1 MAKKNKRVLI
11 IVASAVLLLTVI
23 TVAYAYFIA
32 SVQTVNEQTV
42 VAETGT
48 MRLIMTDGNAGWSEV
63 WDFGESK
70 SKTLTLQNTGSL
82 PVTVDLYWKNLV
94 NTFLEGSMV
103 YSLKQTTDD
112 ATPVETYLAGSAST
126 FENIPTSAT
135 SVSTNKIASNITVP
149 ANKTY
154 TYTMTIKLV
163 NSPTVDQ
170 TADSSAQFYT
180 EFDIREYV
188 PPVVSPL
195 AVDTLKISLNGST
208 DEEKSSY
215 VNYQYNNNQSSIL
228 CRVLYN
234 DNDYGLQI
242 IAVNPVRSVSLGK
255 NDNTVSGSGI
265 TKVVNSYNRAILT
278 LNEYAQTYMDTINGS
293 GIAIDA
299 RSVGSMP
306 DNKNSELSNIG
317 AASFTDTTYGDHYW
331 LASRNN
337 SSGSGSIY
345 FGIYTVNTLGTQS
358 TKGNYTLF
366 DAYQGDGIELSNNG
380 TGTFG
385 LRPVFTIN
393 PNAKVIDGNGTIA
406 SPYVLSL

>member
-293 GIAIDA
+293 GIANQ
-299 RSVGSMP
+299 VHQPM
-306 DNKNSELSNIG
+306 
-317 AASFTDTTYGDHYW
+317 
-331 LASRNN
+331 
-337 SSGSGSIY
+337 
-345 FGIYTVNTLGTQS
+345 
-358 TKGNYTLF
+358 KG
-366 DAYQGDGIELSNNG
+366 
-380 TGTFG
+380 
-385 LRPVFTIN
+385 PV
-393 PNAKVIDGNGTIA
+393 
-406 SPYVLSL
+406 